1 MLYEKLDYVLAIAQ
15 EQNLTRAAKKLYIS
29 QPTLTM
35 YLNRL
40 EEDLGVRLFDRKKN
54 PIMLTPAGRH
64 YIEKMR
70 EIAET
75 EQILRGELHTISDP
89 ERTFRI
95 GSSRVR
101 GHYWLPPLLSILA
114 ERHPEISFT
123 VTMGTD
129 KQMQALLGKGSV
141 DFVISA
147 LADFPEGDK
156 PIVIEDVAR
165 ENMLLVAH
173 RKFGLVPPE
182 ERAGNSPDRPWILDP
197 ERLHGVPFV
206 TPFSGT
212 GMYVNFQKMIAQYK
226 IQPGH
231 LLMIDSMT
239 TGLMMTVQGLG
250 VQLISAGILI
260 AIPSEEQRRKLD
272 YCVLPG
278 FPATRKSSI
287 AWRDDTDQ
295 LDLIREAAQVLRE
308 EVLPKMIYTEVLW
321 HSQE

>member
-1 MLYEKLDYVLAIAQ
+1 MLYEKLDYVLAVAQ
-15 EQNLTRAAKKLYIS
+15 EQNLTRAAQKLYIS

-54 PIMLTPAGRH
+54 PILLTPAGRH
-64 YIEKMR
+64 YIEKMQD
-70 EIAET
+70 IAEN

-89 ERTFRI
+89 GRTFRI

-123 VTMGTD
+123 VTMGPD
-129 KQMQALLGKGSV
+129 KQMQTLLGKGGV

-147 LADFPEGDK
+147 LADFPEEDK
-156 PIVIEDVAR
+156 PLVIEDVAR
-165 ENMLLVAH
+165 ESLLLVAH
-173 RKFGLVPPE
+173 QKYGLVPQK
-182 ERAGNSPDRPWILDP
+182 ERPGNSPDRPWMLDT
-197 ERLHGVPFV
+197 EQLHGVPFV
-206 TPFSGT
+206 ASFPGT

-239 TGLMMTVQGLG
+239 TGLMMTVRGLG
-250 VQLISAGILI
+250 AQLISAGILN
-260 AIPSEEQRRKLD
+260 AIPSEEQRRDLD

-278 FPATRKSSI
+278 FPTAWKSSI
-287 AWRDDTDQ
+287 AWREDTDQ

-308 EVLPKMIYTEVLW
+308 EVLPNMIYTEAL
-321 HSQE
+321 